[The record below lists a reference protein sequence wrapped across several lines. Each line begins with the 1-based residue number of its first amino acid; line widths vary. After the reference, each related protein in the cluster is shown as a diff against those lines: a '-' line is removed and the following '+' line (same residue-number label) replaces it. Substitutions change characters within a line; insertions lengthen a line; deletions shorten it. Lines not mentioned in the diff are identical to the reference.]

1 MTAMGISPEVLV
13 GLIGSVTMA
22 VAVSRLI
29 WWATRRNACWAMA
42 AGVAMTVGMLG
53 LLVLL
58 AWLVTYRTPA

>member
-1 MTAMGISPEVLV
+1 MGISPEVLV

-29 WWATRRNACWAMA
+29 WWATRRNAFWAMA